1 MGTRLCFA
9 ARMDEAAPTGENPNS
24 AWISASGFWAFYIV
38 LIWGFRFFLYLLQ
51 GFMDSATAW
60 TLFDV
65 THAFVTFVTWHWMK
79 GTPFAFNQGEYDDLT
94 QWEQI
99 DDGEQF
105 TTTRKFFTATPVV
118 LFLIS
123 CHYAHFSTTQ
133 FAINVV
139 AVGFC
144 LIPKL
149 PYMHKKRILGINK
162 DCSPPPPPSPA
173 PVNIDSQKK

>member
-1 MGTRLCFA
+1 MGHVFVLRREWTRQ
-9 ARMDEAAPTGENPNS
+9 RRREKTPTLHGSRPLGS
-24 AWISASGFWAFYIV
+24 GRSTLSSSGASASSSTSSKGSWT
-38 LIWGFRFFLYLLQ
+38 LLQ
-51 GFMDSATAW
+51 PG
-60 TLFDV
+60 LFS
-65 THAFVTFVTWHWMK
+65 TSHAFVTFVTWHWMK

-162 DCSPPPPPSPA
+162 D
-173 PVNIDSQKK
+173 